1 VNLKIAIAAA
11 MKARRTWNRIPPE
24 QRKKM
29 VDAAVVQAK
38 THGPVVAKK
47 VSDTAKTHGPVVAK
61 KMADTAKTHGPTV
74 AKAMANSAKTHGPV
88 LAKKLSDTLE
98 RTLNKPPR
106 GS

>member
-29 VDAAVVQAK
+29 VDAAVVQ
-38 THGPVVAKK
+38 
-47 VSDTAKTHGPVVAK
+47 AKTHGPVVAK